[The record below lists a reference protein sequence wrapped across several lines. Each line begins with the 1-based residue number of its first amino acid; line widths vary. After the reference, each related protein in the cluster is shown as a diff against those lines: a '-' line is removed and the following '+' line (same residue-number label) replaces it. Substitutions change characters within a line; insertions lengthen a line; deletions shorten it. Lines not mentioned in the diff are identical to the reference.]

1 MKDLWMILAFVG
13 VWLALQLWILPR
25 LGVPT
30 RMSRSCG
37 ISGGEASTQN
47 TAPSDSAD
55 AEASGTDSAPNAD

>member
-30 RMSRSCG
+30 
-37 ISGGEASTQN
+37 
-47 TAPSDSAD
+47 
-55 AEASGTDSAPNAD
+55 